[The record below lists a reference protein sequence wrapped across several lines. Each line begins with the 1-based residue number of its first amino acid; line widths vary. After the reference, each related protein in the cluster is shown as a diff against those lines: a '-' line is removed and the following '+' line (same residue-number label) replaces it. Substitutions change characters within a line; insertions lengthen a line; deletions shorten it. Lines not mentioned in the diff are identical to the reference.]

1 MGFVVDM
8 LRTPLTS
15 EQREELIALKKHR
28 DTSKR
33 VVERIEMVLLA
44 NEGWQN
50 TRIAEHLD
58 RSESWVQHRIR
69 DYVTKGIQ
77 GLVPAPRAARTPHK
91 VTPAYLEAMEAKLA
105 EERIWSA
112 PQLADALA
120 EETRIQVSP
129 DHLRAVLRQRGY
141 RYKRTKKSVSHSRK
155 PEVYEAKRE
164 SLLVLKK
171 ICR

>member
-1 MGFVVDM
+1 MGFVVGM
-8 LRTPLTS
+8 LRTPLSS
-15 EQREELIALKKHR
+15 EQREELIALKQRR
-28 DTSKR
+28 DTPSR
-33 VVERIEMVLLA
+33 VIERIEMVLLA

-50 TRIAEHLD
+50 TQIAEHLG

-69 DYVTKGIQ
+69 DFVTKGLS
-77 GLVPAPRAARTPHK
+77 GLIPTPRAARTPHK

-112 PQLADALA
+112 PQLAEALA
-120 EETRIQVSP
+120 EETQIQVSP

-164 SLLVLKK
+164 ALVALKK
-171 ICR
+171 ISG